1 MTPPD
6 ANEKLTR
13 RILGGL
19 GVRPVGHQNPNDG
32 DPGQTTTAPTV
43 PTQRANRLP
52 PWWEAKKPVADTNRQ
67 APTAAT
73 GDPAAPVPPKPAARP
88 RDWLDNLLDDN
99 ATEPEDGPEPDPAP
113 TAESDGEPDPEP
125 DEEPAE
131 AEPEAKPAA
140 PAEKTKTSP
149 KKKPQKRAK
158 KPKPGAP
165 RAAWDTQPPSPRQSL
180 LDAWDRIPHRLK
192 WLAYHASAAYLG
204 WSMGWVD
211 WCTSVT
217 AWLAQAGRYDPQ
229 AIFLYV
235 AFAATFLLHHA
246 TRQRWWPVAWLAA
259 VPACSV
265 VVGILLYGNGWTEL
279 ELSL

>member
-19 GVRPVGHQNPNDG
+19 GVRPVGHQDPNDA
-32 DPGQTTTAPTV
+32 DSGQVATAPAV
-43 PTQRANRLP
+43 PAQHGNRLP
-52 PWWEAKKPVADTNRQ
+52 PWWEAKKPVADIDPQ
-67 APTAAT
+67 APIAAT
-73 GDPAAPVPPKPAARP
+73 GDHAAAVPPKPTARP

-99 ATEPEDGPEPDPAP
+99 ATEPEPTPEPDA
-113 TAESDGEPDPEP
+113 EP

-131 AEPEAKPAA
+131 DEPEAKPAA
-140 PAEKTKTSP
+140 PAKKDKPTPKVGG
-149 KKKPQKRAK
+149 KKKQKRAK
-158 KPKPGAP
+158 RPKPGAP
-165 RAAWDTQPPSPRQSL
+165 RAAWDTRPQSPRQSL
-180 LDAWDRIPHRLK
+180 LDAWDRVPHRLK

-217 AWLAQAGRYDPQ
+217 AWLAQASRYDPQ